1 MKETLKARISA
12 EAFAKT
18 EAKIDGCFASGH
30 GTVLYFEDTSVVKKL
45 QEAFPS
51 YKDNIPTWSQHTS
64 AMHQFA
70 IWTMLEDMGLGA
82 SLQHYNPLID
92 DEVRRTWN
100 LPDNWMMIAQMLRMK
115 RLSDEDIRAG
125 LEEIDTE
132 EYDGILKKMLKQK
145 MKGIKA
151 ANDYERSMKLIR
163 FAVGRG
169 FTLEEVRR
177 FVNQVEPDEYFD

>member
-1 MKETLKARISA
+1 MRLVFAGFMCATSTVSIEWGRMK
-12 EAFAKT
+12 
-18 EAKIDGCFASGH
+18 
-30 GTVLYFEDTSVVKKL
+30 
-45 QEAFPS
+45 
-51 YKDNIPTWSQHTS
+51 
-64 AMHQFA
+64 
-70 IWTMLEDMGLGA
+70 
-82 SLQHYNPLID
+82 
-92 DEVRRTWN
+92 
-100 LPDNWMMIAQMLRMK
+100 IAQMLRMK

-145 MKGIKA
+145 MRGIKA

>member
-1 MKETLKARISA
+1 MK
-12 EAFAKT
+12 
-18 EAKIDGCFASGH
+18 
-30 GTVLYFEDTSVVKKL
+30 
-45 QEAFPS
+45 
-51 YKDNIPTWSQHTS
+51 
-64 AMHQFA
+64 
-70 IWTMLEDMGLGA
+70 
-82 SLQHYNPLID
+82 
-92 DEVRRTWN
+92 
-100 LPDNWMMIAQMLRMK
+100 IAQMLRMK

-163 FAVGRG
+163 LLVGSGALR
-169 FTLEEVRR
+169 LEEVRR

>member
-1 MKETLKARISA
+1 MLVGGALPVGRGGENSQVGGFGRSDGTDYGPFAERTLLGCSSFLPVLCARQVPFQS
-12 EAFAKT
+12 
-18 EAKIDGCFASGH
+18 
-30 GTVLYFEDTSVVKKL
+30 
-45 QEAFPS
+45 
-51 YKDNIPTWSQHTS
+51 
-64 AMHQFA
+64 
-70 IWTMLEDMGLGA
+70 MGA
-82 SLQHYNPLID
+82 
-92 DEVRRTWN
+92 
-100 LPDNWMMIAQMLRMK
+100 
-115 RLSDEDIRAG
+115 DEDIRAG